1 MRWKSCI
8 FLPAASSR
16 TQFFLLIF
24 TEPGAHHK
32 VHPCKSERRKAEN
45 PNNAGMDGSSLA
57 LFSIRF
63 CRRKHNGLT
72 LPGNVPFCE
81 AYTIADWTPSQISIS
96 PRELACRSKEL
107 REWRR
112 QNHCATCLLTCK
124 NQKSRYVKVWHRSV
138 LRCSVALVRFCRS
151 DLHCLSPN
159 LGDYLLAE
167 TGACH
172 LKSSRQNFD
181 IWAPMPIC
189 LCQAWIFRGF

>member
-1 MRWKSCI
+1 MKKVENCLKKGCQGCHISKSCPGNFDLHTSNSSI
-8 FLPAASSR
+8 YHPCSWGTVKIHWNESDPRNEQCGRSTMVFLCLAMFLFVKR
-16 TQFFLLIF
+16 TLLLI
-24 TEPGAHHK
+24 GH
-32 VHPCKSERRKAEN
+32 
-45 PNNAGMDGSSLA
+45 L
-57 LFSIRF
+57 
-63 CRRKHNGLT
+63 
-72 LPGNVPFCE
+72 
-81 AYTIADWTPSQISIS
+81 
-96 PRELACRSKEL
+96 CRSQLGLGKL
-107 REWRR
+107 HADPK

-181 IWAPMPIC
+181 IWAPNTMPGMN
-189 LCQAWIFRGF
+189 L